1 MQDKRRDDMQ
11 RRENY
16 LYVGMDLHKDT
27 HTAVMV
33 NCWNEKLDVIV
44 IENKPSE
51 FSKLAK
57 RVNKM
62 AVKLGLSPIYGLE
75 NAYGYG
81 RSLAVWLIEKGYVVK
96 DVNPSLAYDQRKSAP
111 MMKKND
117 ELDAYGATRGTV
129 LLV

>member
-1 MQDKRRDDMQ
+1 MQ

-27 HTAVMV
+27 HTAVLV

-57 RVNKM
+57 RVNKKANTLDCPRFTAWKTPM
-62 AVKLGLSPIYGLE
+62 AMRYG
-75 NAYGYG
+75 
-81 RSLAVWLIEKGYVVK
+81 SLKKGI
-96 DVNPSLAYDQRKSAP
+96 Q
-111 MMKKND
+111 
-117 ELDAYGATRGTV
+117 
-129 LLV
+129 